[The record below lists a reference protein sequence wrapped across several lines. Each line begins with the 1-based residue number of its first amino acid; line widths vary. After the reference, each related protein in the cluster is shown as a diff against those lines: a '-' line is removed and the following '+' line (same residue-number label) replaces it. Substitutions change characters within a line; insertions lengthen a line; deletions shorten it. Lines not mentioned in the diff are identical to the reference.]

1 VGCRRRAPSNELT
14 RIVFDS
20 EGHLA
25 LDPARRAPGRGA
37 YVCSDSRKK
46 CFELAAARGRLG
58 RALRG
63 PVDAAQLE
71 AIAEVLEAEASGEKQ
86 ELIG

>member
-1 VGCRRRAPSNELT
+1 MIL
-14 RIVFDS
+14 DS

-25 LDPARRAPGRGA
+25 LDQAGRAPGRGA
-37 YVCSDSRKK
+37 YVCSDSKKK

-58 RALRG
+58 RALRAKVG
-63 PVDAAQLE
+63 AAELE
-71 AIAEVLEAEASGEKQ
+71 EIKR